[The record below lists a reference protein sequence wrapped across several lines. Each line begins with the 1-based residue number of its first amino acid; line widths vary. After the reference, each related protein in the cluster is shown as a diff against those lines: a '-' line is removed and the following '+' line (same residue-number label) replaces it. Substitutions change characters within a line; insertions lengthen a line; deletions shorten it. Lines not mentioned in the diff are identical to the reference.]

1 MADILQEEGEAM
13 VKELCRTY
21 RTNSLIFVRCD
32 VRKEKDVE
40 GTVYICMFV
49 SMHVSGVSNLRFP
62 VAQSYKTISANF
74 AG

>member
-49 SMHVSGVSNLRFP
+49 FMDGWMYV
-62 VAQSYKTISANF
+62 
-74 AG
+74 